1 MTLSGGEKQKGQ
13 LVHQTDDKA
22 TISEALIEQVY
33 EVKAQK
39 WFNTDK
45 AQEMWQFR
53 LL

>member
-22 TISEALIEQVY
+22 TISESLIEQVY
-33 EVKAQK
+33 EVKVQK
-39 WFNTDK
+39 WFDGHK

-53 LL
+53 L